1 MVGHLGDSDVRILR
15 GKGVGS
21 SQGSATGEC
30 VIQRGLARIGE
41 TDETETFHEGIDAIC
56 VGSRLGIVTMAV
68 VLIAPGES
76 GG

>member
-21 SQGSATGEC
+21 SQGPATGEC
-30 VIQRGLARIGE
+30 VIKRGLARIGE
-41 TDETETFHEGIDAIC
+41 TDETKTFHEGIDAIC
-56 VGSRLGIVTMAV
+56 VGYRLGIVTMAV

>member
-1 MVGHLGDSDVRILR
+1 MVGHFGDSDVRILR

-21 SQGSATGEC
+21 SQGPATGEC
-30 VIQRGLARIGE
+30 VIKRGLARIGE

-56 VGSRLGIVTMAV
+56 VGYRLGIVTMAI

>member
-1 MVGHLGDSDVRILR
+1 MVGYLGDSDVRILR
-15 GKGVGS
+15 GKRVGS
-21 SQGSATGEC
+21 SQGPATGKC
-30 VIQRGLARIGE
+30 VIERGLARIGE

-56 VGSRLGIVTMAV
+56 VGYRLGIVTMAV